1 MMEVRMMKKVG
12 IVLATVAAF
21 SVQASV
27 FPRTEVDAYLLAM
40 NSMAPVN
47 AKYTIQYKAAVE
59 SSCKTKLTIEQL
71 NSRGFT
77 NVVQALVSSETVD
90 KLGLDASGGSLSD
103 TLQLIGANINCSD
116 LSAPYKAVLN
126 STEFNK
132 KHQHLSKVLHTWDEV
147 VSQSEAIQ

>member
-1 MMEVRMMKKVG
+1 MNKIIG
-12 IVLATVAAF
+12 LLLGTIAAF
-21 SVQASV
+21 SAQASV
-27 FPRTEVDAYLLAM
+27 PPTSEVDAYLLAL
-40 NSMAPVN
+40 NSMAPIS
-47 AKYTIQYKAAVE
+47 AKYTIQYKEALE
-59 SSCKTKLTIEQL
+59 HSCNTQLSIEQL

-90 KLGLDASGGSLSD
+90 KLGLDDSDGSLSD

-116 LSAPYKAVLN
+116 FSAPYKAVLN
-126 STEFNK
+126 SAEFNK